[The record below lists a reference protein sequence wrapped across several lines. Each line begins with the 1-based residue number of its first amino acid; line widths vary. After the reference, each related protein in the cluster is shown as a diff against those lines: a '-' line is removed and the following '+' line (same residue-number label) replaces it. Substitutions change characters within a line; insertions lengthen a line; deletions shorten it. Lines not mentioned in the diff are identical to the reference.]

1 MVYEGLLVKKV
12 ALLTIEGF
20 NFYFLRQKLSLL
32 NWSVIKVTGRPEND
46 FSGGVLQAVKG
57 GELDGVYGNKGRR

>member
-12 ALLTIEGF
+12 SLLTIEGF

-32 NWSVIKVTGRPEND
+32 NWSVIKVTGRRMIFPVV
-46 FSGGVLQAVKG
+46 FYRQ
-57 GELDGVYGNKGRR
+57 